1 MVGLYDMVVYKSPY
15 SSSPQTFYPTK
26 YRNLH
31 FNARLTRLHVHVH
44 VRCRKLTVVSLIMA
58 SFARLVLNSCW
69 NAATIESYAIDST
82 LNLLLASIVVN
93 NDCC

>member
-1 MVGLYDMVVYKSPY
+1 MTWWSTSHLIQAVHKLFILQSIETCISTLGV
-15 SSSPQTFYPTK
+15 
-26 YRNLH
+26 
-31 FNARLTRLHVHVH
+31 HVHVH

-82 LNLLLASIVVN
+82 LNLLLASTVVN